1 MKHLVQKIYKFFYDN
16 PSLEKH
22 KTLSDFL
29 DTLPGFRIEE
39 DNGIS
44 RIDMNLANYVS
55 SICKQMANDMLL
67 IPVKT
72 NPTFCLPHVYYPIG
86 ESNIGDYAAFLEELE
101 YGSYDFKYQGFVY
114 TRNWFEKSIIPIV
127 GKKENKDEDIGSAYY
142 IGGNMFVTAAHC
154 INGLKTFNL
163 LLNNEEPIKLKEV
176 WFAKDVDPQ
185 LYDIAVII
193 ADEEINL
200 PALKFGEVSVLDP
213 VIVIGYPPV
222 PGMLPIQ
229 TVETATVGAIIP
241 QQKSAIGEVVA
252 PSKNYFS
259 QLDYFIINARV
270 KGGNSGGPVINQWG
284 KVIGTVVETPFDSQG
299 GCASGRYD
307 IMGYGLCLPSKY
319 VTQVIDNPD
328 IKKLHFTGSSYT
340 CISK

>member
-86 ESNIGDYAAFLEELE
+86 ESNIGDYATFLEELE

-127 GKKENKDEDIGSAYY
+127 GKKENKDEDIGSA
-142 IGGNMFVTAAHC
+142 
-154 INGLKTFNL
+154 
-163 LLNNEEPIKLKEV
+163 
-176 WFAKDVDPQ
+176 
-185 LYDIAVII
+185 AVPSRTS
-193 ADEEINL
+193 L
-200 PALKFGEVSVLDP
+200 SRR
-213 VIVIGYPPV
+213 YHRCC
-222 PGMLPIQ
+222 
-229 TVETATVGAIIP
+229 
-241 QQKSAIGEVVA
+241 SVVA
-252 PSKNYFS
+252 
-259 QLDYFIINARV
+259 
-270 KGGNSGGPVINQWG
+270 
-284 KVIGTVVETPFDSQG
+284 
-299 GCASGRYD
+299 
-307 IMGYGLCLPSKY
+307 
-319 VTQVIDNPD
+319 
-328 IKKLHFTGSSYT
+328 SSPT
-340 CISK
+340 MITHSTL